1 MTEQHETRRT
11 PAGLAIHARHT
22 MAVVGENEA
31 TAAWDAAYAKG
42 SPPWDIGRPQSAFIQ
57 LADAGEIK
65 SPVLDSGCG
74 TGEHALLL
82 ASRGLDVLGI
92 DLSPT
97 AIAHAK
103 QKATERG
110 LTCEFLVG
118 DVLALG
124 RLGRRFR
131 AVIDSG
137 VFHTFDDRDR
147 ARYVESLAAVVE
159 NGGVLHLL
167 AFSELTPG
175 TEGPRRV
182 TQAELRAAFADGWE
196 VKRIDAAQFDVRTD
210 WTRVPPRAWLATIV
224 RRAGAQLST

>member
-1 MTEQHETRRT
+1 M
-11 PAGLAIHARHT
+11 IHVRHT
-22 MAVVGENEA
+22 IADVGERQA
-31 TAAWDAAYAKG
+31 TGSWDAASGRG
-42 SPPWDIGRPQSAFIQ
+42 SPPWDIGRPQSAFVQ
-57 LADAGEIK
+57 LADAGEIG

-82 ASRGLDVLGI
+82 AARGLDVLGI

-97 AIAHAK
+97 AIRRART
-103 QKATERG
+103 KAAERG
-110 LTCEFLVG
+110 LTCEFQVG

-124 RLGRRFR
+124 GLGRRFR
-131 AVIDSG
+131 AIIDSG

-147 ARYVESLAAVVE
+147 ARYVESLAAAVK

-182 TQAELRAAFADGWE
+182 MQAELRAAFVDGWE
-196 VKRIDAAQFDVRTD
+196 VKRIDAAQFDVRPD

-224 RRAGAQLST
+224 RRGGAQSST